1 MDTVSFIAASLF
13 PEFVLILR
21 HFALRNLS
29 RLQSIC
35 IDLAL
40 LIVSLPI
47 GMELVGWAANFP
59 VNPGDHSPGIGVA
72 WALLFVV
79 WFICLLV
86 WLVRLAAHGFEALDR
101 RER

>member
-1 MDTVSFIAASLF
+1 M
-13 PEFVLILR
+13 
-21 HFALRNLS
+21 
-29 RLQSIC
+29 

-59 VNPGDHSPGIGVA
+59 DNPGDHNPGLGVA
-72 WALLFVV
+72 WALLFIV

-86 WLVRLAAHGFEALDR
+86 WLVLGVEVATLQHLGV
-101 RER
+101 